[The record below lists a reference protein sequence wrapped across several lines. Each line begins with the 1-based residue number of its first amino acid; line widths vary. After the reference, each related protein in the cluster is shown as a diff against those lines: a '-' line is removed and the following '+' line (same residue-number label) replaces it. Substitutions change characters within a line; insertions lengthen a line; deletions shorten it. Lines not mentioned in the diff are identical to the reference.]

1 MSEIRDETM
10 VQGQACNVTD
20 LLVMHRALIVGI
32 EAATGITL
40 AGWEIAY

>member
-10 VQGQACNVTD
+10 VQGQAYNVTD

-40 AGWEIAY
+40 SGWENAY